1 MSDHELRHDLT
12 SDSDEA
18 EANRVAFIEILN
30 ARMPKKRV
38 IGQGLLRSTDGRV
51 LLCQLTYKRDWDLPG
66 GIVDPG
72 ESPAHCVVREIE
84 EELGLSIPVRGLL
97 AVNWLPPY
105 RGWDDALLCLFDL
118 GVVEPDVVHGITL
131 MRREI
136 RDVHWVEPADLPHHV
151 APYTA
156 AMLAEVLQ
164 TMGRGDE
171 ASTAYI
177 EDSRP
182 IRFPE
187 DPVGSS

>member
-1 MSDHELRHDLT
+1 MSEHELRHDLT
-12 SDSDEA
+12 SDSPEA
-18 EANRVAFIEILN
+18 ETNRRAFIEILN

-38 IGQGLLRSTDGRV
+38 IAQGLLRSTEGQV

-84 EELGLSIPVRGLL
+84 EELGLTIPVQGLL

-118 GVVEPDVVHGITL
+118 GVVQAHVVHGITL

-136 RDVHWVEPADLPHHV
+136 RDVHWVKPADLPNHV
-151 APYTA
+151 APYTG
-156 AMLAEVLQ
+156 AMLAEVLE
-164 TMGRGDE
+164 MVSRPDE
-171 ASTAYI
+171 VRTAYI
-177 EDSRP
+177 EDSERV
-182 IRFPE
+182 RFPG
-187 DPVGSS
+187 PGGTH